1 MRAPGRVALQ
11 RSTHR
16 GPRRTRTRAAHVVGA
31 ARGNDGRRSRR
42 GQRDG
47 TVVDLADADR
57 QGGRRCRRAHRVG
70 GSDVTGRLQLREIC
84 GYRAGDKGD
93 IANVAIFAD
102 DDETYA
108 LIVREVTAARVKEH
122 FGAVVRG
129 RVDRYEAPNVRALN
143 FVMQGALGGGG
154 PRSLRADSL
163 GKTLGGALVR
173 MEIEVPDS
181 MAGRRRPRPQLDWAD
196 EIVNPR

>member
-1 MRAPGRVALQ
+1 M
-11 RSTHR
+11 
-16 GPRRTRTRAAHVVGA
+16 PRL
-31 ARGNDGRRSRR
+31 S
-42 GQRDG
+42 
-47 TVVDLADADR
+47 
-57 QGGRRCRRAHRVG
+57 
-70 GSDVTGRLQLREIC
+70 LRELC

-108 LIVREVTAARVKEH
+108 LIVREVTADRVKAH
-122 FGAVVRG
+122 FGSMVRG
-129 RVDRYEAPNVRALN
+129 RVDRYEAANVRALN

-173 MEIEVPDS
+173 LEIEVPES
-181 MAGRRRPRPQLDWAD
+181 MAGRRRPRPQLAWAD
-196 EIVNPR
+196 EILGGLNQR

>member
-1 MRAPGRVALQ
+1 MPQ
-11 RSTHR
+11 
-16 GPRRTRTRAAHVVGA
+16 
-31 ARGNDGRRSRR
+31 
-42 GQRDG
+42 
-47 TVVDLADADR
+47 LA
-57 QGGRRCRRAHRVG
+57 
-70 GSDVTGRLQLREIC
+70 LREFC

-108 LIVREVTAARVKEH
+108 LIVREVTAERVKTH
-122 FGAVVRG
+122 FGSMVRG
-129 RVDRYEAPNVRALN
+129 RVDRYEAANVRALN

-173 MEIEVPDS
+173 LEIEVPEP
-181 MAGRRRPRPQLDWAD
+181 MAGVRRPRPQLPWAD
-196 EIVNPR
+196 EILDNLR